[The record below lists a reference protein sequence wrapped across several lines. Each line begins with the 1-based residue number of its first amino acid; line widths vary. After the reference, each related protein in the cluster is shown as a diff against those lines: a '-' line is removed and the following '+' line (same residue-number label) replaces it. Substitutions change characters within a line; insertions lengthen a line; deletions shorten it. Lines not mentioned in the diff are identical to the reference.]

1 MSNKVKTNIERGA
14 QTLMGL
20 ERASSMMDIKKL
32 ERQEAAVIA
41 DMVSKGFDNPME
53 DEGHRRCLMST
64 DPQGRL
70 LRRFITKLTFGGK
83 PPVAGQVKEKQTNDD
98 WINESLK
105 PAVLQ
110 HGGLRLVPFKDQS
123 NVIVNGHGRART
135 ISEIKAD
142 AKTKAL
148 LTEMKE
154 YDYEMPWATVTN
166 VYVLD
171 EDGNPVNVSPEA
183 SAAYNFVS
191 KVRANPPK
199 ENDDYSREAAI
210 TQVDML
216 YKLDNHCMG
225 MNPTGNFLY
234 DEKDPDNETTRAIF
248 DNIMDELYAKKEFTD
263 KGQRTRIMKEL
274 HKDHSVVKDIGPA
287 EVNQA
292 AAIRGWPNGLRPIPT
307 ESKNKTP
314 KIKKIGEWVSADGK
328 VLYADFATAGIHLKN
343 KVRRYLTD
351 RRMDE
356 TLNDIEEVKLIIT
369 VSGNETTL
377 EGLNKARKTYLTSK
391 DGPEKMNRES
401 ATERKLIENIEAA
414 LPPDSEYRGRLQKM
428 PPITEVTFVE
438 QLLPE
443 GTVAKDPGMNATW
456 DAERERFVNDDK
468 KGLVL

>member
-1 MSNKVKTNIERGA
+1 MSNQVKTNIERGA

-41 DMVSKGFDNPME
+41 DMVSKGFKNPME
-53 DEGHRRCLMST
+53 DEGHKRCLMST
-64 DPQGRL
+64 DPEGRL

-83 PPVAGQVKEKQTNDD
+83 PPVPGQVKEKQTNDD

-105 PAVLQ
+105 PAILQ
-110 HGGLRLVPFKDQS
+110 HGGFKLVPFKDES
-123 NVIVNGHGRART
+123 NVIVNGHSRKRCY
-135 ISEIKAD
+135 SEILAD
-142 AKTKAL
+142 AKTKVKL
-148 LTEMKE
+148 FKLKE
-154 YDYEMPWATVTN
+154 YDYEMPWATVTS

-171 EDGNPVNVSPEA
+171 DDGNPVNVSPEA

-199 ENDDYSREAAI
+199 ENDQYGREAAI

-216 YKLDNHCMG
+216 YKLDNQCMG
-225 MNPTGNFLY
+225 MNPTGALLY
-234 DEKDPDNETTRAIF
+234 DEEDSNNEATRAIF
-248 DNIMDELYAKKEFTD
+248 DNIMDELYNKKEFTD

-307 ESKNKTP
+307 GSKNKTP
-314 KIKKIGEWVSADGK
+314 TIKKIGEWVSADGK
-328 VLYADFATAGIHLKN
+328 VLYADLATAGLHLKN

-351 RRMDE
+351 RMMDG
-356 TLNDIEEVKLIIT
+356 TLNDIEEVKLTIT

-377 EGLNKARKTYLTSK
+377 EGLNKARKTWLSHK

-401 ATERKLIENIEAA
+401 ATLRKLIENIEAE
-414 LPPDSEYRGRLQKM
+414 LDDDSEYRGKLQKM
-428 PPITEVTFVE
+428 PPVTEVTFVE

-443 GTVAKDPGMNATW
+443 GTEAKDPGMNATW
-456 DAERERFVNDDK
+456 DAQRERFVNDDK